1 MANSLTSNEFL
12 FSFEGRINRV
22 KYWYALFASLIS
34 CLVFLAVLAFAI
46 GGTFGAGVKSVD
58 IGLFD
63 IFSNPLSFPF
73 GASFNN
79 AGPTSTATL
88 IPLLFYAGGTPI
100 FVVSMWFLAAT
111 TIKRLHDRN
120 KSGWWIV
127 PFFIVSNLLSKIG
140 DRLGDSNVAVF
151 LVLIAF
157 VLNLWAVAELLFLK
171 GTSGP
176 NRFGPD
182 PLAPRD
188 TRAHAASRWDQH
200 SELEFP
206 VPGAGPWPG
215 PHVKRGH
222 D

>member
-12 FSFEGRINRV
+12 FSFDGRINRV
-22 KYWYALFASLIS
+22 KYWYALFASVIS
-34 CLVFLAVLAFAI
+34 CLIFLAVLAAAI
-46 GGTFGAGVKSVD
+46 AGIFGAGVKSVN

-73 GASFNN
+73 RASFNN
-79 AGPTSTATL
+79 AGATSTATL
-88 IPLLFYAGGTPI
+88 ISLLFYAGGTPI

-127 PFFIVSNLLSKIG
+127 LFIVAPNLLGKFG
-140 DRLGDSNVAVF
+140 DSLGDSDVAVF
-151 LVLIAF
+151 LGLIAF
-157 VLNLWAVAELLFLK
+157 VLNIWGAVELLFLK

-176 NRFGPD
+176 NRFRPD
-182 PLAPRD
+182 PLAPGD
-188 TRAHAASRWDQH
+188 TRAHAASHWDQH
-200 SELEFP
+200 RELEFP

-215 PHVKRGH
+215 SHVKRSH